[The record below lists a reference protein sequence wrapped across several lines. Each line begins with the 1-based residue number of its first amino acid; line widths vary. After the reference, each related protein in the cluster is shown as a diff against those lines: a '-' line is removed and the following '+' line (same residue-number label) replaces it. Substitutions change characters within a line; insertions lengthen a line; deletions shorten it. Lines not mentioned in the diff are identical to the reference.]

1 MDQQNERIGTVTI
14 DDTDQEVTKLS
25 EIYWKD
31 YLDDQNYN
39 KDINKMCELC
49 IEEQIE
55 KYGSQTIPCK
65 GLLTPEVQ
73 LGTESFQL
81 LKSSSTEENLKVYE
95 ALFNA
100 YDFMELYCDSINKG
114 KDKRAFMGRWY
125 QEHLLKCSATSK
137 TVRMGRRAGKTASLA
152 MDMIHKCLTDT
163 GSKGTGHRA
172 LLVSPFQ
179 NQTEEVIE
187 TIKKLC
193 SVLDDNPIESSKS
206 SPIHIIKF
214 KNGSIIKGFTA
225 GYNGDSIR
233 GQPADS
239 IWLDEL
245 DDMPV
250 KAITAISGIFM
261 DNANVLVWRSGT
273 PKGEVNLYSSA
284 QSDGVKE
291 FHYPSFV
298 NPNYSDQMD
307 KIVRAD
313 LDDIGYIQECMAL
326 YGVSSNGIFQLPYI
340 ERAKSKPKHIDA
352 LDVLNAR
359 NSFIVIIGVDWNHDQ
374 VGTRIIVTAYDK
386 NDPQFYIIDKERV
399 SVEGWTQQKAI
410 EKIVQLNRKYNC
422 DHIFVDAG
430 FGATQIGELRL
441 YGEMQALTVHKGHP
455 DLKLMDV
462 EAVDFGST
470 VEVVD
475 QTKGQKFKQ
484 GLKQFL
490 VQNAV
495 LILEKDLLA
504 LEPKKDADVIKQL
517 KNYIQKTRN
526 KGKVTYGYISKK
538 IGDHDLDALMISL
551 YGFKKMYSSV
561 LGGAFE
567 VARLRYGH
575 QRTGLAEGQ
584 STNDAT
590 ALNSLTG
597 ICFGGK
603 KQNIATTRKPM
614 LSFSK
619 RMNRS
624 SIPIRNY

>member
-1 MDQQNERIGTVTI
+1 
-14 DDTDQEVTKLS
+14 
-25 EIYWKD
+25 
-31 YLDDQNYN
+31 
-39 KDINKMCELC
+39 
-49 IEEQIE
+49 
-55 KYGSQTIPCK
+55 
-65 GLLTPEVQ
+65 
-73 LGTESFQL
+73 
-81 LKSSSTEENLKVYE
+81 
-95 ALFNA
+95 
-100 YDFMELYCDSINKG
+100 
-114 KDKRAFMGRWY
+114 
-125 QEHLLKCSATSK
+125 
-137 TVRMGRRAGKTASLA
+137 
-152 MDMIHKCLTDT
+152 
-163 GSKGTGHRA
+163 
-172 LLVSPFQ
+172 
-179 NQTEEVIE
+179 
-187 TIKKLC
+187 
-193 SVLDDNPIESSKS
+193 
-206 SPIHIIKF
+206 
-214 KNGSIIKGFTA
+214 
-225 GYNGDSIR
+225 
-233 GQPADS
+233 
-239 IWLDEL
+239 
-245 DDMPV
+245 
-250 KAITAISGIFM
+250 
-261 DNANVLVWRSGT
+261 
-273 PKGEVNLYSSA
+273 
-284 QSDGVKE
+284 
-291 FHYPSFV
+291 
-298 NPNYSDQMD
+298 
-307 KIVRAD
+307 
-313 LDDIGYIQECMAL
+313 
-326 YGVSSNGIFQLPYI
+326 
-340 ERAKSKPKHIDA
+340 
-352 LDVLNAR
+352 
-359 NSFIVIIGVDWNHDQ
+359 
-374 VGTRIIVTAYDK
+374 
-386 NDPQFYIIDKERV
+386 
-399 SVEGWTQQKAI
+399 
-410 EKIVQLNRKYNC
+410 
-422 DHIFVDAG
+422 
-430 FGATQIGELRL
+430 
-441 YGEMQALTVHKGHP
+441 MQALTVHKGHP